1 MGCDKPQSEVGMEG
15 LKRTGQD
22 RGSASG
28 GRRGTGRGGDNIR
41 EEGKGRAH
49 RLRPRK
55 SDPFRTQR
63 CQSPSGGGEKGSRSV
78 SGSRR
83 SGRARERP
91 RLGARGGGRE
101 GGWRGGGG
109 AARAGRAAMGAGVPG
124 PPRAETPGR
133 GGGRPGCQP
142 R

>member
-1 MGCDKPQSEVGMEG
+1 MEG
-15 LKRTGQD
+15 LKRIGP
-22 RGSASG
+22 
-28 GRRGTGRGGDNIR
+28 GRGQRKAVSEGRAGEGIHSV
-41 EEGKGRAH
+41 EGKGRAQT
-49 RLRPRK
+49 PARK

-101 GGWRGGGG
+101 GGWRGGR
-109 AARAGRAAMGAGVPG
+109 AARAGRAAMGTGVPG
-124 PPRAETPGR
+124 PPRAKAPGR

>member
-1 MGCDKPQSEVGMEG
+1 MGCEKPQRLGW
-15 LKRTGQD
+15 K
-22 RGSASG
+22 ASG
-28 GRRGTGRGGDNIR
+28 GLASLWGQGTAAARDGQGREYIR
-41 EEGKGRAH
+41 VEGKGRAH

-101 GGWRGGGG
+101 GGWHGGG
-109 AARAGRAAMGAGVPG
+109 AARAGRAAMGAQVPG
-124 PPRAETPGR
+124 SPRAKAPGR
-133 GGGRPGCQP
+133 GGGRPGYQP